1 MTRRRILVPF
11 GTRPEVI
18 KLAPVVHA
26 LRAAGH
32 EVITIDTGQHQ
43 DAAMSGDV
51 QRDLGLVPDV
61 RLPKP
66 DGLGGLVTAALATI
80 ATHPA
85 DLVLALGDTHTVPA
99 YALAARNAGLPFA
112 HLEAGLRSFNPRSAE
127 EVNRRVAAATA
138 QLHFAPTTRAA
149 AFLHD
154 EGVPAER
161 VFVVGNPVIDTL
173 RAKGVTPVPPSE
185 RSGVL
190 VTAHRASN
198 VDDPARLA
206 RLVDVVGRL
215 AAIGPVRFPVH
226 PRTRARLQEHGL
238 AARLAALPGVTCE
251 EPLPYDDLLA
261 ALANARVVVT
271 DSGGLQEE
279 AAYLGVPVVVL
290 RRSTPRWE
298 GVEAGTA
305 VLTGIT
311 SDDEADRAVAAA
323 HRLST
328 PSELA
333 RVAALPCP
341 YGDGRTGA
349 RVAALLADPAL
360 NRLLALDEPDHTD
373 GTLPWTTTPGPEVL
387 PPVRPA
393 PSRPGRTTFSL
404 PAQAAPSFPLRAA
417 PSFPLRLPYEC

>member
-1 MTRRRILVPF
+1 MRTRHVLVPF

-32 EVITIDTGQHQ
+32 RVTAVDTGQHQ
-43 DAAMSGDV
+43 DAVMSGDI
-51 QRDLGLVPDV
+51 QRTLGLAPDLRLAKPNDLGA
-61 RLPKP
+61 
-66 DGLGGLVTAALATI
+66 LVTAAAAVL
-80 ATHPA
+80 PDRGA

-99 YALAARNAGLPFA
+99 YALAARGAGIPFA
-112 HLEAGLRSFNPRSAE
+112 HLEAGLRSFNPRSLE

-138 QLHFAPTTRAA
+138 QLHFAPTDRAA
-149 AFLHD
+149 AFLRA
-154 EGVPAER
+154 EGVPVER
-161 VFVVGNPVIDTL
+161 IFVVGNPVIDTL
-173 RAKGVTPVPPSE
+173 REKGVRPVPPAD
-185 RSGVL
+185 RTGVL

-206 RLVDVVGRL
+206 RLVDVVARL
-215 AAIGPVRFPVH
+215 AAIGPVRFPIH
-226 PRTRARLQEHGL
+226 PRTRARLHEHGL
-238 AARLAALPGVTCE
+238 AGRLAALPGVTCE
-251 EPLPYDDLLA
+251 DPLPYDGLLT
-261 ALANARVVVT
+261 ALAHARVVVT

-305 VLTGIT
+305 VLTGLT

-323 HRLST
+323 HHLST
-328 PSELA
+328 PAELS

-341 YGDGRTGA
+341 YGDGHTGA

-360 NRLLALDEPDHTD
+360 DPLLTLDEPDHTD
-373 GTLPWTTTPGPEVL
+373 GTLPWK
-387 PPVRPA
+387 PA
-393 PSRPGRTTFSL
+393 S
-404 PAQAAPSFPLRAA
+404 
-417 PSFPLRLPYEC
+417 